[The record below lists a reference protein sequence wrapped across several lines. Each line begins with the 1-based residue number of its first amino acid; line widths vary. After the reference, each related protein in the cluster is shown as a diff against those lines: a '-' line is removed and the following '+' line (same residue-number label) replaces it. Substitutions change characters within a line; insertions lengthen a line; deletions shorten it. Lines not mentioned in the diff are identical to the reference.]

1 MRTLPFVAVLAAAL
15 CVASSASAQEPH
27 AAVQAFG
34 GLGVGSFTTTNT
46 NFGGAV
52 TGDLTP
58 NIQVVGEVGRLENVL
73 PSMTQTLVGLS
84 SVDFGVSAWYG
95 QGGVRFTGGSSALR
109 PYAEASAGI
118 ARLHPQLTGI
128 GSALPSVIANAG
140 LAFLNTTSP
149 IAAVGGGVTFQGG
162 SFIADIGYRHRR
174 VFSDTWVNAL
184 ALGDSLSSN
193 EVRFGFGVRF

>member
-1 MRTLPFVAVLAAAL
+1 MRTLPFAVVLVSAL
-15 CVASSASAQEPH
+15 CITPSASAQEPH

-58 NIQVVGEVGRLENVL
+58 NIQLVGEVGWLGNVL
-73 PSMTQTLVGLS
+73 PSMSQTLVGLS
-84 SVDFGVSAWYG
+84 LVDFNVSAWYG
-95 QGGVRFTGGSSALR
+95 QGGVRLTGGSSALR
-109 PYAEASAGI
+109 PYAEAAAGV
-118 ARLHPQLTGI
+118 ARLQPHLSGI
-128 GSALPSVIANAG
+128 GSGLPAVIANAG

-149 IAAVGGGVTFQGG
+149 IASLGGGVTFQSGA
-162 SFIADIGYRHRR
+162 FVADIGYRHRR
-174 VFSDTWVNAL
+174 VFSDTWVDAL

-193 EVRFGFGVRF
+193 EVRVGLGVRF